1 MIVCPFDPIVV
12 LNPCKAGFHINSYFE
27 LLTASKAYF
36 SLLKFSGDGC
46 CPNII
51 YWFTLTSNIFS
62 HSWRNHFLHV
72 FKKMTLFLWNR
83 SAAEKKVGKHYFLL
97 KNAFA
102 HFVAGSFRL
111 QWVQGHWKLNFL
123 EDLYVFIVIY
133 VGMPLGEGA
142 GLWKMTSA
150 PMQNRAFI
158 LCPALKFQP
167 INLLIC
173 FHSQMKKKKKSLRIC
188 TDSRL
193 TESQT
198 EKESSGERRKPH
210 RFSVPLLGSP
220 LQSYCRSPGKCDA
233 VLRSIDTEMQVPCRG
248 GTAQGD

>member
-173 FHSQMKKKKKSLRIC
+173 FHSQMKKKKEPKNLHWQQANRVSNWKGK
-188 TDSRL
+188 
-193 TESQT
+193 QWGK
-198 EKESSGERRKPH
+198 EKAPQI
-210 RFSVPLLGSP
+210 FCASP
-220 LQSYCRSPGKCDA
+220 WLSPA
-233 VLRSIDTEMQVPCRG
+233 VLLQVTR
-248 GTAQGD
+248 